1 MLDDVARAAAIG
13 IAPLETM
20 LARTGVDVDAML
32 AALRRE
38 AAAAISGDVELGP
51 ARPGAAGGPF
61 IPADGS
67 PDAAIAPPSLT
78 RRAAAVTQEL
88 DRLALLTAAAHRLPF
103 AIPVRNPR
111 FTSGFGVRRDPLNGR
126 RSRHE
131 GLDMAGPVGT
141 PIYSPGEGVAVFVG
155 WRNGYGR
162 VIEVDHGFGVRTIY
176 AHLRRFHIEKGAR
189 VTAGQRIA
197 DMGSSGRST
206 GSHLH
211 YEIRVQGRPVDPK
224 RFIEAARHVL

>member
-1 MLDDVARAAAIG
+1 
-13 IAPLETM
+13 
-20 LARTGVDVDAML
+20 
-32 AALRRE
+32 
-38 AAAAISGDVELGP
+38 
-51 ARPGAAGGPF
+51 
-61 IPADGS
+61 
-67 PDAAIAPPSLT
+67 
-78 RRAAAVTQEL
+78 
-88 DRLALLTAAAHRLPF
+88 
-103 AIPVRNPR
+103 
-111 FTSGFGVRRDPLNGR
+111 
-126 RSRHE
+126 
-131 GLDMAGPVGT
+131 MAGPVGT

-176 AHLRRFHIEKGAR
+176 AHLRRFRVAKGAR

-211 YEIRVQGRPVDPK
+211 YEIHVQGRPVDPR